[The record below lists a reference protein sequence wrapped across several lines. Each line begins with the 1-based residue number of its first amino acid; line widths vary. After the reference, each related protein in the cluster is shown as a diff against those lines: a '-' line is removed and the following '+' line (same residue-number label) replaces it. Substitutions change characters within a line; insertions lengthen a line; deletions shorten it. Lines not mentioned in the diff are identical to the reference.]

1 MAALCEKLN
10 FMSTK
15 KRRKQIDGFQCQIC
29 GDSHGKIYPS
39 GVIVEIQAH
48 HIIPFSKGGKTKL
61 NNLITLC
68 DLCHAVVSPQRWKEY
83 FGEAGTVQNMESI
96 CVEFNE
102 YLTSDTEKREKIKKR
117 IWDQFQIEPKNKDH
131 K

>member
-1 MAALCEKLN
+1 
-10 FMSTK
+10 
-15 KRRKQIDGFQCQIC
+15 
-29 GDSHGKIYPS
+29 
-39 GVIVEIQAH
+39 
-48 HIIPFSKGGKTKL
+48 
-61 NNLITLC
+61 
-68 DLCHAVVSPQRWKEY
+68 
-83 FGEAGTVQNMESI
+83 MESI